1 MTVSVDLSALCQ
13 RNLELCGVRKGEV
26 VAVLA
31 GKAPTQTAYAEAFT
45 SAARQLG
52 ADTFTLVADDTP
64 FDGTVGQTPLAG
76 NTAAIN
82 ALKQADLLVDLVFLL
97 FSPEQI
103 EIQESGTR
111 VLLCVEP
118 PEVLSRMF
126 PTKDLRRRVEK
137 SEELL
142 GSARELR
149 ITSETGTD
157 VVYSLGKYTPI
168 TEYGYTDTPGRW
180 DHWPAGLVAS
190 QASEDGVTGTVVL
203 APGDIIFPFNSYV
216 TTPIRLDIEDGY
228 ITKIDGGLDASLF
241 EDYMSGFSDPQAFA
255 VSHIGWGLNE
265 KARWSALHVDSR
277 TIGMDGRSFLGN
289 VMFSTGPNT
298 EFGGANNSMCHLD
311 IPMRGAC
318 LSLDGRT
325 LIEGGRVVCDE
336 LLPRPA

>member
-1 MTVSVDLSALCQ
+1 M
-13 RNLELCGVRKGEV
+13 

-31 GKAPTQTAYAEAFT
+31 GKAPTQTAYADAFT
-45 SAARQLG
+45 SAARRLG

-97 FSPEQI
+97 FSAEQI

-111 VLLCVEP
+111 VLLCIEP
-118 PEVLSRMF
+118 PEILSRMF
-126 PTKDLRRRVEK
+126 PTKDLRRRAEK

-142 GSARELR
+142 RNSRELR
-149 ITSETGTD
+149 ITSEAGTD
-157 VVYSLGKYTPI
+157 VVYSLGKYTPL

-190 QASEDGVTGTVVL
+190 QAYEEGVNGTVVL

-216 TTPIRLDIEDGY
+216 STPIRLDIEDGY
-228 ITKIDGGLDASLF
+228 IRKIRGGLDASLL
-241 EDYMSGFSDPQAFA
+241 EDYMSGFEDPQAFA

-265 KARWSALHVDSR
+265 RARWSALHVDSR

-298 EFGGANNSMCHLD
+298 EFGGTNNSMCHLD
-311 IPMRGAC
+311 IPMRGSSLA
-318 LSLDGRT
+318 LDGRT
-325 LIEGGRVVCDE
+325 LIEGGKVVLDE
-336 LLPRPA
+336 LVPQPE